1 VRSRRSSRNG
11 WHTPNRRGDA
21 KTMGLADNISRR
33 LRRVRMRRFHGI
45 YSQFRDFTMVPEE
58 VFVTNL
64 EIAAQVAPVPGA
76 IVECGTWRGGMIAGI
91 ASLLG
96 PGREYHLFDSFEGL
110 PEAGEQDG
118 AAARSWQAQAQTA
131 SHHFNCRAAE
141 SDAAEAMRRAGVERP
156 HIVKGWFSDTLPRA
170 DFPGGIALLR
180 MDADW
185 YDSTLQ
191 VLEAL
196 FNQVNEGGVVL
207 VDDYYLWDG
216 CSRAIHDYLSRTQ
229 ARERI
234 NAQRGVCFINKL
246 ARQA

>member
-1 VRSRRSSRNG
+1 
-11 WHTPNRRGDA
+11 
-21 KTMGLADNISRR
+21 
-33 LRRVRMRRFHGI
+33 
-45 YSQFRDFTMVPEE
+45 
-58 VFVTNL
+58 
-64 EIAAQVAPVPGA
+64 
-76 IVECGTWRGGMIAGI
+76 MIAGI

-118 AAARSWQAQAQTA
+118 AAARSWQAQAQNA

-141 SDAAEAMRRAGVERP
+141 SDAAEAMTRAGIKTPR
-156 HIVKGWFSDTLPRA
+156 IVKGWFSDTLPRA
-170 DFPGGIALLR
+170 AFPGGIALLR

-185 YDSTLQ
+185 YDSTIQ
-191 VLEAL
+191 VLDAL
-196 FNQVNEGGVVL
+196 FSQINEGGVVL

-234 NAQRGVCFINKL
+234 NAHRGVCFINKL
-246 ARQA
+246 PREA

>member
-1 VRSRRSSRNG
+1 
-11 WHTPNRRGDA
+11 
-21 KTMGLADNISRR
+21 
-33 LRRVRMRRFHGI
+33 MRRFHAV
-45 YSQFRDFTMVPEE
+45 YSRFREFTMVPEE
-58 VFVTNL
+58 AFVTNL
-64 EIAAQVAPVPGA
+64 EIAAQVASVPGA

-96 PGREYHLFDSFEGL
+96 SGREYYLFDSFEGL
-110 PEAGEQDG
+110 PQAGEQDG

-141 SDAAEAMRRAGVERP
+141 SDAAEAMSRAGIKTP

-170 DFPGGIALLR
+170 GFPGGIALLR

-185 YDSTLQ
+185 YDSTIQ
-191 VLEAL
+191 VLDAL
-196 FNQVNEGGVVL
+196 FSQINAGGVVL

-234 NAQRGVCFINKL
+234 NAYRGVCFINKL
-246 ARQA
+246 PREA